1 MFSKVF
7 AFTAIA
13 LALSAC
19 STPGYRC
26 PVGGENRANG
36 ECASVEKTYETA
48 KAAERAGAKGL
59 TVFDP
64 KVAAEIEKSKN
75 VPVLPGAASAY
86 PETPV
91 NGMPVFEQPRVYRV
105 WIPPYVD
112 AEGNLRSGEYSYFS
126 TPGRWNY
133 GTMKKEGAG
142 SSVMEPTKPN
152 SLGFT
157 PEVVERK
164 NQQRGTRS
172 SVRQGTAKDTV
183 SEEQTQPTQAQQQ
196 GQPSQSSNV
205 NGITQPYQ
213 RLN

>member
-7 AFTAIA
+7 ALTAVA
-13 LALSAC
+13 VALSAC

-26 PVGGENRANG
+26 PVGDENRANG
-36 ECASVEKTYETA
+36 ECSSIEKTYQTA
-48 KAAERAGAKGL
+48 RAAERAGANGM

-64 KVAAEIEKSKN
+64 SVAAEIEKSKN

-105 WIPPYVD
+105 WVPPYVD

-133 GTMKKEGAG
+133 GTLKREGSG
-142 SSVMEPTKPN
+142 SSLMEPTKPN

-157 PEVVERK
+157 PEVVQPK
-164 NQQRGTRS
+164 ATQGVRS
-172 SVRQGTAKDTV
+172 SSGQKSAKDAPSNEQPESAPV
-183 SEEQTQPTQAQQQ
+183 QQQTQPSAST
-196 GQPSQSSNV
+196 NV

>member
-7 AFTAIA
+7 ALTAVA
-13 LALSAC
+13 VALSAC

-26 PVGGENRANG
+26 PVGDENRPNG
-36 ECASVEKTYETA
+36 ECSSIEKTYETA
-48 KAAERAGAKGL
+48 RAAERAGAKGM

-133 GTMKKEGAG
+133 GSLKKEGAG

-157 PEVVERK
+157 PEVMEPK
-164 NQQRGTRS
+164 NQRG
-172 SVRQGTAKDTV
+172 VRQSGRQASAKDGLPAQG
-183 SEEQTQPTQAQQQ
+183 SEQAPAPQQTQPSAST
-196 GQPSQSSNV
+196 NV

>member
-7 AFTAIA
+7 ALTAVA
-13 LALSAC
+13 VALSAC

-26 PVGGENRANG
+26 PVGDENRANG
-36 ECASVEKTYETA
+36 ECSSIEKTYETA
-48 KAAERAGAKGL
+48 RAAERAGAKGM

-142 SSVMEPTKPN
+142 SALMEPTKPN

-157 PEVVERK
+157 PEVVEPK
-164 NQQRGTRS
+164 NQRG
-172 SVRQGTAKDTV
+172 VRQSARTGTAKDNV
-183 SEEQTQPTQAQQQ
+183 PAEQAQPVQNQQQ
-196 GQPSQSSNV
+196 GQPAESSNV